1 MELKLNGVIK
11 QIGEKQVFDSGFEKV
26 EFVLT
31 TDDKYPQDVK
41 FEIVKDAMEK
51 FIKYQKVNDNVE
63 VSFNVRGNEYKDKF
77 YVSLSA
83 WKVFKA
89 GDKAP
94 NPELNNSDDSENDSG
109 LPF

>member
-1 MELKLNGVIK
+1 
-11 QIGEKQVFDSGFEKV
+11 
-26 EFVLT
+26 
-31 TDDKYPQDVK
+31 
-41 FEIVKDAMEK
+41 MEK

-63 VSFNVRGNEYKDKF
+63 VSFNVRGNEYKEKF